1 MIEYKSTAPILAKF
15 LSRAAII
22 SVEFHWGSGE
32 EL

>member
-1 MIEYKSTAPILAKF
+1 MIEYNSTAPLKL

-22 SVEFHWGSGE
+22 SVEFHLGSGE